1 MSFYKDFEA
10 VKNDSEM
17 NLVYIFKYILCE
29 YANDIQEDSFE
40 LDFEIIEN

>member
-17 NLVYIFKYILCE
+17 NLVFIFKYILCE
-29 YANDIQEDSFE
+29 YSDDIQEFE
-40 LDFEIIEN
+40 LDVEIKTTK